1 MKKILAVV
9 ALTALTG
16 CATGVNGERIF
27 GLKGSVAWF
36 RTASVDTQRA
46 HFKEICSAGYGIR
59 DNTPEMNRCIQKEW
73 RDARN
78 KAAEIERAF
87 ASAPTVNVNSSP
99 RNVQCRQVGSYI
111 NCHEF

>member
-1 MKKILAVV
+1 MKKIFAVV

-16 CATGVNGERIF
+16 CATGVNGENVI
-27 GLKGSVAWF
+27 GTKGSPMWF
-36 RTASVDTQRA
+36 KTASVDTQRA
-46 HFKEICSAGYGIR
+46 YFKEICSAGYGIR
-59 DNTPEMNRCIQKEW
+59 DNTTEMNRCIQKEW

-78 KAAEIERAF
+78 KAAEIARAS